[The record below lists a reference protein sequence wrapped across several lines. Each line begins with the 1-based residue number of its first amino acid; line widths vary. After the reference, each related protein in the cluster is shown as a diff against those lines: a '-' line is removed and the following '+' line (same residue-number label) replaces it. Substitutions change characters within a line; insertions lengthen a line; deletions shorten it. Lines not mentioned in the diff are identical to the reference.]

1 MVESRLT
8 FAPKDEF
15 PAGLRV
21 LVVDDNPT
29 CLIMVSQML
38 KSCSYEVTTSDSA
51 RDALNLLRERKD
63 GYDIVISDVKMPD
76 MDGFEFLVHVG
87 LEMDH
92 LPVIMM
98 SVDGKTSTVMKGV
111 QHGACD
117 YLIKPIE
124 MKEIRMLWQHVLRK
138 RIFKVRDI
146 EGMESIQKT
155 RNEEDLTSAE
165 KRKDVE
171 DKHEDEGDKS
181 SIKKVKAVRSRDLHQ
196 KFVQPVSH
204 LEKYHLYLSS
214 SQKENYWKT
223 SIGVIKRS
231 NSPSRVSAGSFCSQ
245 KNSANVQESGA
256 SNHSYGFPGQ
266 LCVNQVSPSSN
277 SSQSVGTQH
286 SSNMLHKGVLHSN
299 LLPHNVEPGSSGSG
313 QEGTISVP
321 VAPCTVS
328 STTDISDPSN
338 SWNSQTKFSNSS
350 TSSGSDVNNV
360 PTFDSTFLFVSK
372 PDQ

>member
-266 LCVNQVSPSSN
+266 LCVNQATPVKVLALSTRATCCIKVFYIVTYFPTMWN
-277 SSQSVGTQH
+277 PEALEVVKRELFQCLWLHAQYLQLLIFLILRILGIHKLNLVILQH
-286 SSNMLHKGVLHSN
+286 L
-299 LLPHNVEPGSSGSG
+299 
-313 QEGTISVP
+313 Q
-321 VAPCTVS
+321 
-328 STTDISDPSN
+328 
-338 SWNSQTKFSNSS
+338 
-350 TSSGSDVNNV
+350 
-360 PTFDSTFLFVSK
+360 
-372 PDQ
+372 DQM